1 MHDRKGGKEEHNCL
15 GKFEFKFAPTK
26 KIDVKKHITLCGGV
40 TNHNVRCEVFDCAS
54 PIIKFAFKHS
64 AL

>member
-1 MHDRKGGKEEHNCL
+1 MHDRKGGKEECNCL

-54 PIIKFAFKHS
+54 SII
-64 AL
+64 